1 MEQYSL
7 GVFMQTTYNPMIA
20 ILISA
25 LCVMA
30 TISAQAQEKKIAIK
44 DLPAAVT
51 AAFQQIYPKATI
63 TGAATEMEDGKSMY
77 EVESKDGTINRDL
90 LFTEKGEVYEIEES
104 MSPESLPTDIK
115 SALQKQFTKYK
126 LIKAE
131 KITHGAKVE
140 YELKVKSHKKT
151 YAVVLDSSA
160 KIVRSD
166 VMKTKK
172 EHKENKEKEERDEKD
187 EK

>member
-1 MEQYSL
+1 
-7 GVFMQTTYNPMIA
+7 MQSKHNTIIA
-20 ILISA
+20 A
-25 LCVMA
+25 LVCALFVIAMF
-30 TISAQAQEKKIAIK
+30 SAQAQEKKIAIK

-51 AAFQQIYPKATI
+51 AAFQQTYPKATI
-63 TGAATEMEDGKSMY
+63 TGAATEVEDGKMMY

-90 LFTEKGEVYEIEES
+90 LFTEKGEVFEIEES
-104 MSPESLPTDIK
+104 IHPDVLPADIK
-115 SALQKQFTKYK
+115 SVLEKQFTKYK

-151 YAVVLDSSA
+151 YAVVLDSGA
-160 KIVRSD
+160 KIVKSD